1 MLKNDERYEKLART
15 LVEFSINLQK
25 GERVLVNSVDI
36 PDDMTIAL
44 IQAIHDRGGVPF
56 LRSQSNKIARAQNK
70 ILSEEAFA
78 SIGEVSLDEMK
89 KMQAFIAFRGGN
101 NAFYQSDVA
110 QEQRMMIDRIMR
122 PVQDWRVQ
130 KTKWVILRWP
140 SDGFAQQAKM
150 STDEFEDFFFRVCT
164 MDYSRMEMGMAFL
177 KKRME
182 AADRI
187 QIVGNGTDL
196 SFSIK
201 GIPAIPCG
209 GHHNIPDGEVFTA
222 PVKNSVNGIIQYNT
236 PTVYQGIPFENIRL
250 EFRDGKIVAG
260 NAGNKTNAM
269 NKILDADEGSR
280 YVGEFAFGLNPH
292 ILNPVCDILFDEK
305 IAGSF
310 HFTPGQAYEEA
321 DNGNRSQI
329 HWDLVCIQRKE
340 CGGGEIYF
348 DGELIR
354 RDGLF
359 IPTDLQRLNPENLI
373 QD

>member
-1 MLKNDERYEKLART
+1 MLRNDERYEKLAKT
-15 LVEFSINLQK
+15 LVEFSINLQR
-25 GERVLVNSVDI
+25 GERVLVNNIDI

-44 IQAIHDRGGVPF
+44 IQAIHRRGGVPF
-56 LRSQSNKIARAQNK
+56 LRLQSNKIARAQNK

-78 SIGEVSLDEMK
+78 SISEVSLDEMK
-89 KMQAFIAFRGGN
+89 KMHAFIALRGGN

-110 QEQRMMIDRIMR
+110 QEQRIMIDRIMR
-122 PVQDWRVQ
+122 PVQDWRVR

-150 STDEFEDFFFRVCT
+150 STDEFEEFFFKVCT
-164 MDYSRMEMGMAFL
+164 MDYSKMEAGMASL

-182 AADRI
+182 SADEVK
-187 QIVGNGTDL
+187 IVGNGTDL

-222 PVKNSVNGIIQYNT
+222 PVKNSVNGTIQYNT

-250 EFRDGKIVAG
+250 EFKDGKIIAG
-260 NAGNKTNAM
+260 DAGNKTDAM
-269 NKILDADEGSR
+269 NKILDADGGGR
-280 YVGEFAFGLNPH
+280 YVGEFAFGFNPH
-292 ILNPVCDILFDEK
+292 ILNPMCDILFDEK

-329 HWDLVCIQRKE
+329 HWDLVCIQRRE
-340 CGGGEIYF
+340 HGGGEIYF

-359 IPTDLQRLNPENLI
+359 IPTELQRLNPENLT
-373 QD
+373 